1 MPRRRWRRSSLAF
14 LVGALVSTLVLAGCE
29 DDVVGVGG
37 LADVSGFWS
46 GQYVVTG
53 CTLSGAAVG
62 AFCTDDFP
70 IRASLILEMDLSQEG
85 ADVFGVMG
93 QGTLQG
99 DVDGF
104 VDDFGLLFLTG
115 VLGSDT
121 LTTSEIL
128 AWQTGL
134 VGDSLVG
141 SWRFRVDDHAGR
153 GFGTATVDGNMRLL
167 GPTVLKLFGCPVE
180 DELLIGSQLSGN
192 LQTGDCEFADASLF
206 DVFSFRG
213 SAGDSVEIAVRSPA
227 FDAFLII
234 TDTDEQELGADD
246 DSGGGA
252 NGTDAAIVIAFDEAG
267 TVLLAANSST
277 AGQSGPYTITAT
289 RLLPA
294 APVVA
299 GRAPAR
305 GTGRG
310 GRGGGFRVIG
320 GDSVERLSEK
330 LAPRLLR
337 RVGGSSR

>member
-1 MPRRRWRRSSLAF
+1 MPRWRWRRSSLAF

-37 LADVSGFWS
+37 FADVSGFWS

-70 IRASLILEMDLSQEG
+70 ISASLILEMDLSQEG

-99 DVDGF
+99 DVEGF
-104 VDDFGLLFLTG
+104 VDDFGLLFLSG
-115 VLGSDT
+115 VLGGDT

-167 GPTVLKLFGCPVE
+167 GPAVLKLFGCPVE
-180 DELLIGSQLSGN
+180 DELLIGNQLSGN

-213 SAGDSVEIAVRSPA
+213 SVGDSVEIAVRSLA
-227 FDAFLII
+227 FDAFLIT
-234 TDTDEQELGADD
+234 TDVDELCPEPDEELCADD
-246 DSGGGA
+246 NSGGGA
-252 NGTDAAIVIAFDEAG
+252 NGTDAAIVIVFGGAE

-305 GTGRG
+305 GTGSG
-310 GRGGGFRVIG
+310 AGFRVIG
-320 GDSVERLSEK
+320 VDSADRLI
-330 LAPRLLR
+330 
-337 RVGGSSR
+337 V